1 MEEKTTKVVSQ
12 KQIDELT
19 EKSAELSGW
28 LRKNFDPYTVIVITD
43 TGVKILSTEC
53 ACHFTRM

>member
-1 MEEKTTKVVSQ
+1 MEDKVISQ
-12 KQIDELT
+12 KQIEELT
-19 EKSAELSGW
+19 EKSADLSEW

-53 ACHFTRM
+53 AGYFTRT